1 MALYI
6 NNEQLQDAVIE
17 QEFSMLCQ
25 RYSAELPPEELQANR
40 DRIMSDARENAIER
54 LILIQEARKIV
65 PDPTEEEVNQRIF
78 QIQEAYGGQERFG
91 KMTDEDKAKFRTG
104 MSDSIKL
111 ERYFEIICRD
121 VPSPSEEE
129 CLKYYQDHKEEFKT
143 VEMVRASHI
152 VRRPLAGQKMPDFY
166 KSMREIRQKLVE
178 GADFATLSGQYSQC
192 KDSGGDL
199 GWFARGQMVPLFE
212 DIVFSMKPGEVSDVF
227 QTEFGFHIA
236 KLTDRRLPEYVDY
249 KEVQESI
256 REHLS
261 SELKNAEIGKTV
273 DKLRTTTVIEDRG

>member
-25 RYSAELPPEELQANR
+25 RYSAELPQEELQANR

-54 LILIQEARKIV
+54 LILIQEARKLI

-91 KMTDEDKAKFRTG
+91 KMTDEDKTKFRTG
-104 MSDSIKL
+104 MNDSIKL
-111 ERYFEIICRD
+111 EKYFEVICRD
-121 VPSPSEEE
+121 VPSPSEDE
-129 CLKYYQDHKEEFKT
+129 CRKYYDDHKEEFKT

-166 KSMREIRQKLVE
+166 KSMREIRQRLVE

-212 DIVFSMKPGEVSDVF
+212 DIVFNMKPGEVSDVF

-249 KEVQESI
+249 KEVHDSI
-256 REHLS
+256 MEHLT

-273 DKLRTTTVIEDRG
+273 DKLRITTTIEDRA